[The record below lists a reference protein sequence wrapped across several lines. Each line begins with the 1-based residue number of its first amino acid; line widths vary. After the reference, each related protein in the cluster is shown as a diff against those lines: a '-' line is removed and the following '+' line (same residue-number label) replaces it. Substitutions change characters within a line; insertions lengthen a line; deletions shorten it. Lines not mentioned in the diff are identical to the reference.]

1 MLKKKKQNVILIIDK
16 EKRVKIRKSKV
27 ISMSLVINCQ
37 NKYFFFVKRLLTEGE
52 MHAMWMKYLFDLEC
66 FIYSNQVKKKLT
78 ITENTVKTTK
88 N

>member
-37 NKYFFFVKRLLTEGE
+37 VFFVKRLLTEGE
-52 MHAMWMKYLFDLEC
+52 MHVMWMKYLFDLEC
-66 FIYSNQVKKKLT
+66 FIYSNQVKKN
-78 ITENTVKTTK
+78 IP
-88 N
+88 